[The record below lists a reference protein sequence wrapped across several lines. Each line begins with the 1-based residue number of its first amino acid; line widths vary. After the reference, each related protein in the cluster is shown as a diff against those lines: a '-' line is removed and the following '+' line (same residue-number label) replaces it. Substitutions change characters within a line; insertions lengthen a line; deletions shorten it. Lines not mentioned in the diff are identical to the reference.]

1 MRRPTRGRG
10 VGRRL
15 PELNLRP
22 RKSKATLVVA
32 GRPQKLKICFPILDR
47 KLKFFRVV
55 TFGISGICGDDI
67 RGRGIG
73 LRRFKWG
80 LAVGGLAFHAYVDC
94 TTQRNA
100 RNFVTAGTSVLLEHQ
115 LNCFPD
121 GLSTV
126 PTVKDYYN

>member
-1 MRRPTRGRG
+1 MSSAGPRRPT
-10 VGRRL
+10 
-15 PELNLRP
+15 
-22 RKSKATLVVA
+22 
-32 GRPQKLKICFPILDR
+32 
-47 KLKFFRVV
+47 
-55 TFGISGICGDDI
+55 

-80 LAVGGLAFHAYVDC
+80 LAVGVLAFHAYVDC
-94 TTQRNA
+94 MTQRNA
-100 RNFVTAGTSVLLEHQ
+100 RSFVTAGTSVLLEHQ